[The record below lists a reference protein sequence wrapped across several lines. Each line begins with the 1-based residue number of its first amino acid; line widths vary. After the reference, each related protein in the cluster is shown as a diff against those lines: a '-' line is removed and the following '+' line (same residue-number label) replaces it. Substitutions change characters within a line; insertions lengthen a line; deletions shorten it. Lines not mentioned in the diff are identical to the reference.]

1 MTGVRVGGG
10 YLAAHSVGIAAPAA
24 GARGAVVG
32 TLAHG
37 KAQPGRGVAAEAGQ
51 TKRQQPH
58 GAPAGTG
65 VGWGAGAR
73 PVSTVILVILGRAV
87 VEQAFN
93 TAQAGAVLHCAF
105 GRAQTA
111 LSAGPTGRQPAGGA
125 ALLALTATT
134 PLADEQMT
142 AQLSLVLCQ
151 AFTEGNIRLEFS
163 FRLRMDHRS

>member
-1 MTGVRVGGG
+1 MTRVGVRGGN
-10 YLAAHSVGIAAPAA
+10 LAAHRVRVAASAA
-24 GARGAVVG
+24 GARGSVMG
-32 TLAHG
+32 TLAQG

-51 TKRQQPH
+51 AECQQPH

-65 VGWGAGAR
+65 MGWSTGAR

-93 TAQAGAVLHCAF
+93 TAQAGAVFHCAF

-111 LSAGPTGRQPAGGA
+111 LSTGPAGRQATGSA

-142 AQLSLVLCQ
+142 AELSLVLCE
-151 AFTEGNIRLEFS
+151 AFTQGSIRLEFS
-163 FRLRMDHRS
+163 FRLRTDHRT